1 MSKNCLG
8 LATEWIEI
16 PPVCLT
22 EHTYTCLGLATE
34 WIEMNYLLHI
44 IEWKTV
50 SVLRPSGLK

>member
-34 WIEMNYLLHI
+34 WIEMNYL
-44 IEWKTV
+44 
-50 SVLRPSGLK
+50 